1 MKYIAKRLLSFN
13 LLISFF
19 LLSSNVWAGADVGSS
34 PSSAGIFKMISGL
47 AIVLAVMAAVAWA
60 IKRVLPNISNNQ
72 HSVARVISSVSVGS
86 RERVVVVQVADRWIV
101 VGVAPGQVN
110 GIANLDVASQQA
122 LEDTTNNHGSANLS
136 GISQAFA
143 TSFSPS
149 FSQWLQ
155 KSTAKFVNNK
165 SGQKMNK
172 DKNEKE

>member
-1 MKYIAKRLLSFN
+1 MKYITN
-13 LLISFF
+13 VLISFS
-19 LLSSNVWAGADVGSS
+19 LLSSHAWAAADAGGASS
-34 PSSAGIFKMISGL
+34 STGIFKMISGL

-72 HSVARVISSVSVGS
+72 QSAARVISSVSVGS

-110 GIANLDVASQQA
+110 GLANLDAASQLA
-122 LEDTTNNHGSANLS
+122 LENTTNNQDSVSLS
-136 GISQAFA
+136 GVSQAFS

-155 KSTAKFVNNK
+155 KSTAKFINNK